1 MTRRLQQPGRVKVM
15 RQLPL
20 DHVAIAVPSIAR
32 ALPIYELLTGG
43 TGSAI
48 ETVPSQGVN
57 VAFVGEGTGRIEL
70 IEPISPE
77 SPVGR
82 FLQRRGPGLH
92 HLAYRVSDLAAT
104 LERLEEAGIRLIDEA
119 PRVGAHD
126 RLVAF
131 LHPESAGGVLIEL
144 VQDPS

>member
-1 MTRRLQQPGRVKVM
+1 M

-32 ALPIYELLTGG
+32 ALPTYELLTGG
-43 TGSAI
+43 AASEVEA
-48 ETVPSQGVN
+48 VPSQGVL

-70 IEPISPE
+70 IEPSSPE

-82 FLQRRGPGLH
+82 FLQSRGPGLH
-92 HLAYRVSDLAAT
+92 HLAYRVDDLENALRQ
-104 LERLEEAGIRLIDEA
+104 LEGAGLRLIDNA
-119 PRVGAHD
+119 PRPGAHG

-131 LHPESAGGVLIEL
+131 IHPESTGGILIEL
-144 VQDPS
+144 VQETSV

>member
-1 MTRRLQQPGRVKVM
+1 M

-32 ALPIYELLTGG
+32 ALPTYELLTGG
-43 TGSAI
+43 AASEI
-48 ETVPSQGVN
+48 EAVPSQGVF
-57 VAFVGEGTGRIEL
+57 VAFVGQGTGRIEL
-70 IEPISPE
+70 IEPSSPE

-92 HLAYRVSDLAAT
+92 HLAYRVDDLENT
-104 LERLEEAGIRLIDEA
+104 LRQLDGAGVRLIDKA
-119 PRVGAHD
+119 PRPGAHG

-131 LHPESAGGVLIEL
+131 LHPESTGGILIEL
-144 VQDPS
+144 VQETSA

>member
-1 MTRRLQQPGRVKVM
+1 M

-20 DHVAIAVPSIAR
+20 DHVAIAVPSIAG
-32 ALPIYELLTGG
+32 ALPLYELLTGG
-43 TGSAI
+43 AGSPI
-48 ETVPSQGVN
+48 ERVAAQGVD

-70 IEPISPE
+70 IEPISPD

-92 HLAYRVSDLAAT
+92 HLAYRVTDLAAT
-104 LERLEEAGIRLIDEA
+104 LSRLREAGVRLIDEQ

-126 RLVAF
+126 RLIAF
-131 LHPESAGGVLIEL
+131 LHPESTGGVLIEL
-144 VQDPS
+144 VEEKSSGHP